1 MDAMTI
7 EMLAELDSLH
17 ANGSFVLAD
26 AIETLKERFSLDAE
40 GAQAVIRTWL
50 QRLCTSYEGE
60 LQS

>member
-40 GAQAVIRTWL
+40 GAQAVIRT
-50 QRLCTSYEGE
+50 
-60 LQS
+60 